1 MSYLEYLE
9 CSHCSWRYNADE
21 LQRLCPD
28 CSLPLLARYDL
39 ASAAT
44 GLDRDA
50 FQRRPATL
58 WRYRELLPVRDP
70 SHIVT
75 LGEGGKPLLSAPR
88 LGKRLGLDHLFVKDE
103 GQNPT
108 GSFKALGLS
117 VAVSRAIELGVKE
130 FVIPTAGNAGGAL
143 ASYAARAGVPAHVY
157 MPSDAPP
164 INLLEVKMTGAD
176 LRLVDGLIT
185 DAGRQAA
192 ADASKAG
199 WFDVSTL
206 KEPYRL
212 EGKKIMGYEVAAAFD
227 WTLPDVIIYPTGGGT
242 GLIGMWKAFNELER
256 LGWIDGHRPK
266 MVAVQS
272 DGCAPV
278 VKAFHDGLQEPAF
291 WENASTSAAGL
302 RVPAAVGGRLMLQ
315 ALRESG
321 GTAVMVSDEAM
332 YEAVKLLA
340 TTEGIFTGLEAAA
353 TVAGAKV
360 LVEKGWLHP
369 EERIVL
375 FCTGSGLK
383 GGFPQA

>member
-9 CSHCSWRYNADE
+9 CSHCRKRYNADE
-21 LQRLCPD
+21 LHHLCTD

-39 ASAAT
+39 RRAARE
-44 GLDRDA
+44 LDRDA
-50 FQRRPATL
+50 FQSRPATL

-70 SHIVT
+70 AHIVT
-75 LGEGGKPLLSAPR
+75 LGEGGKPLLFAPR
-88 LGKRLGLDHLFVKDE
+88 LGKHLGLDHLFVKDE

-108 GSFKALGLS
+108 GTFKALGLS
-117 VAVSRAIELGVKE
+117 AAVSRAIELGVQE

-185 DAGRQAA
+185 DAGHKAA
-192 ADASKAG
+192 ADALEGG

-212 EGKKIMGYEVAAAFD
+212 EGKKIMGYELAAAFG
-227 WTLPDVIIYPTGGGT
+227 WTLPDVIVYPAGGGT
-242 GLIGMWKAFNELER
+242 GLIGMWKAFNELEQ
-256 LGWIDGHRPK
+256 LGWIGEHKPR

-278 VKAFHDGLQEPAF
+278 VKAFHDGVQEPAF

-315 ALRESG
+315 ALRESS

-332 YEAVKLLA
+332 HEALKLLA
-340 TTEGIFTGLEAAA
+340 TTEGIFAGLEAAA
-353 TVAGAKV
+353 TVAGLQI
-360 LVEKGWLHP
+360 LVEDGKIHP

-375 FCTGSGLK
+375 FITGSGLK
-383 GGFPQA
+383 QKFPEA